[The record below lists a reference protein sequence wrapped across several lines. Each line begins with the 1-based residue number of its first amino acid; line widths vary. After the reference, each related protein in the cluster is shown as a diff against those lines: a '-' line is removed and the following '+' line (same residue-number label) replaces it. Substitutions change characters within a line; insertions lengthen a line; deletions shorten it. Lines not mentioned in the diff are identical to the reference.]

1 VIDKQLQE
9 CIKAAHKAGLQNAE
23 QLSRDSVLIR
33 FVQLCSWYSQ
43 IQKERDNLL
52 EALQLLE
59 GCIVMGGDP
68 YEGLGPSKPGT
79 SPIAKARA
87 AIAKEKGEAP

>member
-1 VIDKQLQE
+1 MTNKQLQE

-52 EALQLLE
+52 EALEVLTLA
-59 GCIVMGGDP
+59 I
-68 YEGLGPSKPGT
+68 GLT
-79 SPIAKARA
+79 PIAGNKDALQEAFDIARA
-87 AIAKEKGEAP
+87 AIAKAKGEAP

>member
-1 VIDKQLQE
+1 MIDQQLQE

-52 EALQLLE
+52 EALESIVAADDQSAKEIGLE
-59 GCIVMGGDP
+59 D
-68 YEGLGPSKPGT
+68 YEHPST
-79 SPIAKARA
+79 AKARA
-87 AIAKEKGEAP
+87 AIAKVKGEAQ

>member
-1 VIDKQLQE
+1 MIDQQLQE
-9 CIKAAHKAGLQNAE
+9 CIKSAHKAGLQNAE

-52 EALQLLE
+52 EALERLRDAEKEPRSEWKLA
-59 GCIVMGGDP
+59 IANADIA
-68 YEGLGPSKPGT
+68 
-79 SPIAKARA
+79 IAKA
-87 AIAKEKGEAP
+87 KGEAQ